1 MTATTSILSAP
12 STAHGRPALWTRL
25 ALFAGGALMGVAG
38 TLVISDDDAPAR
50 SVSTVEAEAQFRDAS
65 AAEASRYV
73 EALEDASV
81 VVPAGAHPSA
91 DAAERWAT
99 AESTVEPGAYAHGF
113 DYSDEPGTCTLVTRN
128 PC

>member
-1 MTATTSILSAP
+1 
-12 STAHGRPALWTRL
+12 
-25 ALFAGGALMGVAG
+25 MGVAG

-50 SVSTVEAEAQFRDAS
+50 SVSTVDAQFRDAS

-73 EALEDASV
+73 EALEGASV
-81 VVPAGAHPSA
+81 VVPVEVHRSA

-99 AESTVEPGAYAHGF
+99 VESTVEPGTYAHGF
-113 DYSDEPGTCTLVTRN
+113 DYSDEPGTCTRVTQN

>member
-38 TLVISDDDAPAR
+38 TLIISDDDAPA
-50 SVSTVEAEAQFRDAS
+50 VSASTAEAQFRDAS

-73 EALEDASV
+73 ESLEGART
-81 VVPAGAHPSA
+81 VVPVEVHRSA
-91 DAAERWAT
+91 DAAERWAN
-99 AESTVEPGAYAHGF
+99 ADPIAQPGAYAHGF
-113 DYSDEPGTCTLVTRN
+113 DYSDQPGTCTLVTST

>member
-12 STAHGRPALWTRL
+12 STAHSRPALWTAL

-38 TLVISDDDAPAR
+38 TLIISDDDAPA
-50 SVSTVEAEAQFRDAS
+50 VSASTAAEAQFRDAS

-73 EALEDASV
+73 ESLEDASI
-81 VVPAGAHPSA
+81 VVPVEVHPSA

-99 AESTVEPGAYAHGF
+99 AESTVQPGAYAHGF
-113 DYSDEPGTCTLVTRN
+113 DYSDQPGTCTLVTRT